1 MSAEPFDAAV
11 AQCYRQLVTNFPFL
25 KAAFLQALA
34 DSGSVGPNTGWLPEH
49 TIIEEGDQTLAFMPT
64 YIKDHSWGEYVF
76 DWAWANAYQRNG
88 LNYYPKLVS
97 AIPFS
102 PVTGPKVRFAEKA
115 NQQRTSRQLIDKV
128 LSRANELGASS
139 WHLLFPDAQ
148 TLSNFSHPE
157 LMRRSGVQFH
167 WFNRDYQCFDDF
179 LATFVSRKRKMVRKE
194 RRRIAE
200 QDIDIK
206 TLEGAEIDHNLWA
219 FFYRLYQN
227 TYLKRSGGGGYLTPE
242 FFVRLGETLAEN
254 LAMAVATINGERIA
268 CALYFHDGNT
278 LYGRYWG
285 CVREYEYL
293 HFELCYYQ
301 GIDYAIAHQL
311 KKFDAGAQGEHKI
324 LRGFE
329 PVETHS
335 LHWIK
340 HPGFAEAI
348 GRFIDQEQLDN
359 SRYIAGVQSVLPYK
373 QDIIANVHSEQ
384 PQHKLTGTANTE

>member
-1 MSAEPFDAAV
+1 
-11 AQCYRQLVTNFPFL
+11 VTNFPFL
-25 KAAFLQALA
+25 KPAFLQALA
-34 DSGSVGPNTGWLPEH
+34 DSGSVGPNTGWLPDH
-49 TIIEEGDQTLAFMPT
+49 VTIEDNGQILAFMPT

-88 LNYYPKLVS
+88 LEYYPKLVS

-102 PVTGPKVRFAEKA
+102 PVSGPKVQFA
-115 NQQRTSRQLIDKV
+115 QTLTRTEPIDQTKLSRQLIDKV
-128 LSRANELGASS
+128 IARAIELGASS

-148 TLSNFSHPE
+148 TLIDFSHPK
-157 LMRRSGVQFH
+157 LMRRSGVQYH

-200 QDIDIK
+200 QNIDINVI
-206 TLEGAEIDHNLWA
+206 EGAEIDRDLWA

-227 TYLKRSGGGGYLTPE
+227 TYLKRSGGGGYLTAE
-242 FFVRLGETLAEN
+242 FFVRLGATLADN
-254 LAMAVATINGERIA
+254 LAMAVASKDGERIA
-268 CALYFHDGNT
+268 CALYFHDADT

-301 GIDYAIAHQL
+301 GIDYAIAKQL
-311 KKFDAGAQGEHKI
+311 QKFDAGAQGEHKV

-340 HPGFAEAI
+340 HPGFSEAI
-348 GRFIDQEQLDN
+348 KEFLDQEKRDN
-359 SRYIAGVQSVLPYK
+359 RRYISNVQSVLPYK
-373 QDIIANVHSEQ
+373 QDIITSVSNQYAQDNH
-384 PQHKLTGTANTE
+384 PRKANTE